1 MGQDGVGRR
10 LQVRAVRSA
19 VLLIG
24 ATFVAYAVT
33 EVVMEP
39 TGTVRAQF
47 AVIFISTAALAGFVA
62 FALPRWARR
71 SGAMRRSI
79 GLLAAAIVLVMAL
92 GIALSARMMFL
103 SSHDLDLLWIVLG
116 FALMLGLV
124 LAVMV
129 PRSMTRDLE
138 DMATTARRVGD
149 GERGI
154 RSAVSRNDEIGRAA
168 VSLNAM
174 LEKLES
180 AEARREQDEATR
192 RNLLAAIGHDLRTP
206 LSALQAAVEAL
217 QDGMASDPDRYL
229 RAMQQDV
236 AALASLVDDLFM
248 LAKLEAGDIEFDLVG
263 VDLAELADEAVEAL
277 EPTAHRKD
285 IGLRVAATG
294 RVPALGSPEALGRVI
309 RNLVDNAVRHAPQG
323 SDVVVEVSGGEGAT
337 VTVVDAGPGFAEDF
351 LDRAFVSFE
360 RADPSRARNT
370 GGTGLGLA
378 IARGFVDAHGG
389 TIWAERGPGGHV
401 AFTLPAVSR
410 AGRDL

>member
-206 LSALQAAVEAL
+206 LSALQAAIEAL

-248 LAKLEAGDIEFDLVG
+248 LAKLEVGDIEFDLVG

-370 GGTGLGLA
+370 GGAGLGLA

>member
-370 GGTGLGLA
+370 GGAGLGLA

>member
-1 MGQDGVGRR
+1 MTYSCW
-10 LQVRAVRSA
+10 RS
-19 VLLIG
+19 
-24 ATFVAYAVT
+24 
-33 EVVMEP
+33 
-39 TGTVRAQF
+39 
-47 AVIFISTAALAGFVA
+47 
-62 FALPRWARR
+62 
-71 SGAMRRSI
+71 
-79 GLLAAAIVLVMAL
+79 
-92 GIALSARMMFL
+92 
-103 SSHDLDLLWIVLG
+103 
-116 FALMLGLV
+116 
-124 LAVMV
+124 
-129 PRSMTRDLE
+129 
-138 DMATTARRVGD
+138 
-149 GERGI
+149 
-154 RSAVSRNDEIGRAA
+154 SR
-168 VSLNAM
+168 
-174 LEKLES
+174 
-180 AEARREQDEATR
+180 
-192 RNLLAAIGHDLRTP
+192 
-206 LSALQAAVEAL
+206 
-217 QDGMASDPDRYL
+217 
-229 RAMQQDV
+229 
-236 AALASLVDDLFM
+236 
-248 LAKLEAGDIEFDLVG
+248 AGDIEFDLVG

-370 GGTGLGLA
+370 GGAGLGLA